1 MQHSHK
7 DKPVNKG
14 PEGGTQGGK
23 PQKPFAEAV
32 VPNLKTIL
40 IPAKVA
46 EAARKIDLAKT
57 RLRRSRK

>member
-1 MQHSHK
+1 MQDYQK
-7 DKPVNKG
+7 GNQPNKG
-14 PEGGTQGGK
+14 PPE
-23 PQKPFAEAV
+23 KPFAEAT